1 MNILNY
7 FLPVTSFSSPRGSS
21 LHVIPN
27 ELDQNTHVC
36 VKFFAALALGI
47 LNFVG
52 IPVYF
57 SLAAWQS
64 LRLPKLN

>member
-7 FLPVTSFSSPRGSS
+7 FLPVTSLSTPRGNR

-36 VKFFAALALGI
+36 VKFCAALALGI

-52 IPVYF
+52 IPVF
-57 SLAAWQS
+57 ISL
-64 LRLPKLN
+64 

>member
-7 FLPVTSFSSPRGSS
+7 LLPVTSFSTPRGNR

-36 VKFFAALALGI
+36 VKFCAALVLGI
-47 LNFVG
+47 FNFGG
-52 IPVYF
+52 IPVF
-57 SLAAWQS
+57 VSL
-64 LRLPKLN
+64 

>member
-7 FLPVTSFSSPRGSS
+7 FLPVTSFSTPSGNR

-36 VKFFAALALGI
+36 VKIFAALALGI

-52 IPVYF
+52 IPLF
-57 SLAAWQS
+57 ISL
-64 LRLPKLN
+64 